1 MKAGILEAI
10 KDLIATISV
19 ATTSTKSPGALK
31 SDIRQVLDRMQIRY
45 RETRTGFDCIH
56 MPSID
61 LSSFPVEQQTRHRK
75 QGSSG
80 SDERTSMI
88 SRRVTKR
95 PSKLSFRVRGRDR
108 EKEKEKEGGTTAEK
122 ERDIPSRPSGGTTL
136 TATPSSESSSFFNV
150 TSHNN
155 PAADANTRSETE
167 STVVTVQAPE
177 DVPTPV
183 PASPPS
189 VSKTL
194 PPIPRDYAGSPT
206 PQHAMY
212 HTGEI
217 DEDVFETIG
226 ANKLAVRFEINIVKV
241 GISFGCRSRNVLI
254 NGVTGST
261 VTTTWSAIS
270 KSER

>member
-1 MKAGILEAI
+1 
-10 KDLIATISV
+10 
-19 ATTSTKSPGALK
+19 
-31 SDIRQVLDRMQIRY
+31 MQIRY

-80 SDERTSMI
+80 SDEKTSTI
-88 SRRVTKR
+88 SRRITKR
-95 PSKLSFRVRGRDR
+95 PSKLSFRVRGKDR
-108 EKEKEKEGGTTAEK
+108 EKEKGREGGARTEK
-122 ERDIPSRPSGGTTL
+122 DKDLPSRPSGATTL

-150 TSHNN
+150 TSNKK
-155 PAADANTRSETE
+155 AADTNPRSETD
-167 STVVTVQAPE
+167 STATTVQAPE

-183 PASPPS
+183 PSSPPS

-217 DEDVFETIG
+217 DEDVFESIG
-226 ANKLAVRFEINIVKV
+226 ANRLAVRFEINIVKV
-241 GISFGCRSRNVLI
+241 SILLGRIAARMP
-254 NGVTGST
+254 
-261 VTTTWSAIS
+261 
-270 KSER
+270 

>member
-1 MKAGILEAI
+1 
-10 KDLIATISV
+10 
-19 ATTSTKSPGALK
+19 
-31 SDIRQVLDRMQIRY
+31 
-45 RETRTGFDCIH
+45 

-80 SDERTSMI
+80 SDEKTSTI

-108 EKEKEKEGGTTAEK
+108 EKDKDKEGRISTEKEK
-122 ERDIPSRPSGGTTL
+122 DLPSRPFGAATL
-136 TATPSSESSSFFNV
+136 DATPSSESSSFFNV
-150 TSHNN
+150 TSHNY
-155 PAADANTRSETE
+155 PSADTNARSETDGT
-167 STVVTVQAPE
+167 SITVQAP
-177 DVPTPV
+177 DDTPTPV
-183 PASPPS
+183 QSSPPS

-206 PQHAMY
+206 PAHAMY

-217 DEDVFETIG
+217 DEDVFESIG
-226 ANKLAVRFEINIVKV
+226 ANKLAVRFEINVVKV
-241 GISFGCRSRNVLI
+241 GILFGCLAGKVSMI
-254 NGVTGST
+254 NDTAGSFVTAAWPS
-261 VTTTWSAIS
+261 IP

>member
-1 MKAGILEAI
+1 MAA
-10 KDLIATISV
+10 ISV
-19 ATTSTKSPGALK
+19 ATTSTKSPSALRN
-31 SDIRQVLDRMQIRY
+31 DIRQVLDRMQIRY

-80 SDERTSMI
+80 SDEKTSTI

-95 PSKLSFRVRGRDR
+95 PSKLSFRVRGKDR
-108 EKEKEKEGGTTAEK
+108 EKEKEKEGGTSAEK
-122 ERDIPSRPSGGTTL
+122 EKDLPSRPSGATTL

-150 TSHNN
+150 TSNN
-155 PAADANTRSETE
+155 PAADTTPRSETN
-167 STVVTVQAPE
+167 SAAATVQVSE
-177 DVPTPV
+177 DVSTPV
-183 PASPPS
+183 PSSPIS

-194 PPIPRDYAGSPT
+194 PPIPRDYAGSPA

-217 DEDVFETIG
+217 DEDVFESIG

-241 GISFGCRSRNVLI
+241 GILFGVA
-254 NGVTGST
+254 VM
-261 VTTTWSAIS
+261 W
-270 KSER
+270 

>member
-1 MKAGILEAI
+1 MF
-10 KDLIATISV
+10 KDLTSVTSV
-19 ATTSTKSPGALK
+19 ATTSTKSPSALK
-31 SDIRQVLDRMQIRY
+31 SDIRQVLKRMQIRY
-45 RETRTGFDCIH
+45 RETRSGFDCIH

-80 SDERTSMI
+80 SDERTSTT

-95 PSKLSFRVRGRDR
+95 PSKLSFRVRGKDR
-108 EKEKEKEGGTTAEK
+108 EKEKEKEGGTIAEK
-122 ERDIPSRPSGGTTL
+122 DKDLPGRPSGATTL
-136 TATPSSESSSFFNV
+136 TTTPSSESSSFFNV
-150 TSHNN
+150 TSHHN
-155 PAADANTRSETE
+155 PTADTNTRPETE
-167 STVVTVQAPE
+167 STTPTVQAPE

-189 VSKTL
+189 GSKTL
-194 PPIPRDYAGSPT
+194 PPIPRDYAGSPP

-217 DEDVFETIG
+217 DEDVFESIG

-241 GISFGCRSRNVLI
+241 GILFSCF
-254 NGVTGST
+254 TGG
-261 VTTTWSAIS
+261 IP
-270 KSER
+270 

>member
-1 MKAGILEAI
+1 MFR
-10 KDLIATISV
+10 DLTAAVSV

-31 SDIRQVLDRMQIRY
+31 GDIRQVLDRMQIRY
-45 RETRTGFDCIH
+45 RETRSGFDCIH

-80 SDERTSMI
+80 SDEKTSMI

-95 PSKLSFRVRGRDR
+95 PSKLSFRVRGKDR
-108 EKEKEKEGGTTAEK
+108 EKEKEKEGGTIAEK
-122 ERDIPSRPSGGTTL
+122 DKDLPSRPSGATTL

-155 PAADANTRSETE
+155 LTADTNTRSETE
-167 STVVTVQAPE
+167 STAATVQAPE

-183 PASPPS
+183 QSSPPS
-189 VSKTL
+189 VSKIL
-194 PPIPRDYAGSPT
+194 PPIPRDYAGSPP
-206 PQHAMY
+206 PQHAMH

-217 DEDVFETIG
+217 DEDVFESIG

-241 GISFGCRSRNVLI
+241 GISF
-254 NGVTGST
+254 ST
-261 VTTTWSAIS
+261 AWTC
-270 KSER
+270 

>member
-1 MKAGILEAI
+1 MFR
-10 KDLIATISV
+10 DLTATVSV

-31 SDIRQVLDRMQIRY
+31 GDIRQVLDRMQIRY
-45 RETRTGFDCIH
+45 RETRSGFDCIH

-80 SDERTSMI
+80 SDEKTSMI

-95 PSKLSFRVRGRDR
+95 PSKLSFRVRGKDR
-108 EKEKEKEGGTTAEK
+108 EKEKEKEGGTIAEK
-122 ERDIPSRPSGGTTL
+122 DKDLPSRPSGATTL

-155 PAADANTRSETE
+155 LTADTNTRSETE
-167 STVVTVQAPE
+167 STAATVQAPE

-183 PASPPS
+183 QSSPPS
-189 VSKTL
+189 VSKIL
-194 PPIPRDYAGSPT
+194 PPIPRDYAGSPP
-206 PQHAMY
+206 PQHAMH

-217 DEDVFETIG
+217 DEDVFESIG

-241 GISFGCRSRNVLI
+241 GISF
-254 NGVTGST
+254 ST
-261 VTTTWSAIS
+261 AWTC
-270 KSER
+270 

>member
-10 KDLIATISV
+10 KDLIATTSV
-19 ATTSTKSPGALK
+19 ATTSTKSPSALK

-80 SDERTSMI
+80 SDERTSII

-95 PSKLSFRVRGRDR
+95 PSKLSFRVRGKDR
-108 EKEKEKEGGTTAEK
+108 EKKEKEGGTTAEK
-122 ERDIPSRPSGGTTL
+122 EKDFPSRPSGATTL

-155 PAADANTRSETE
+155 PAADTNTRSETE
-167 STVVTVQAPE
+167 STVITVQAPE

-183 PASPPS
+183 PSSPPS

-206 PQHAMY
+206 PQHAIY

-241 GISFGCRSRNVLI
+241 GISFGCVASR
-254 NGVTGST
+254 TS
-261 VTTTWSAIS
+261 
-270 KSER
+270 